1 MNIKEQ
7 KFCESKVNYPITI
20 NFKVICNN
28 TFPDLVNR
36 THIGMAI
43 EEAGLQYND
52 IQVNESKKQNY
63 FSYTIVLNIENE
75 IIMNKLYNQVKS
87 IPGFVMA
94 I

>member
-7 KFCESKVNYPITI
+7 NFCGSKVNYPIKI

-36 THIGMAI
+36 THIGIAI
-43 EEAGLQYND
+43 EEAGLQYNE
-52 IQVNESKKQNY
+52 IKNIESKKQN
-63 FSYTIVLNIENE
+63 FISYTIHLNIDNE
-75 IIMNKLYNQVKS
+75 EKMNNLYDRIKK

>member
-7 KFCESKVNYPITI
+7 NFCGSKVNYPIKI

-36 THIGMAI
+36 THIGIAI
-43 EEAGLQYND
+43 EEAGLQYNE
-52 IQVNESKKQNY
+52 IQNIESKKQN
-63 FSYTIVLNIENE
+63 FTSYTILLNIERE
-75 IIMNKLYNQVKS
+75 ELMSRLYERIKT

>member
-7 KFCESKVNYPITI
+7 KFCESKVNYPVRI

-28 TFPDLVNR
+28 TFPDLINQ
-36 THIGMAI
+36 THIGIAI
-43 EEAGLQYND
+43 EEAGLTYD
-52 IQVNESKKQNY
+52 EIKVNESKKQN
-63 FSYTIVLNIENE
+63 FLSYTIIIDIENE
-75 IIMNKLYNQVKS
+75 MLMNKLYERIKL